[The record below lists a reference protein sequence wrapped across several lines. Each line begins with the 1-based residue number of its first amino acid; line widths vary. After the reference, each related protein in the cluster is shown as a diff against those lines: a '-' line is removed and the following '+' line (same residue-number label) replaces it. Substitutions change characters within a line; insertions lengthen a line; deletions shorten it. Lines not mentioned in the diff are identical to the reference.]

1 MLTPGRQLP
10 VYVDRKEHSRF
21 TIDWGGTGATPAT
34 LTQEGGPPID
44 LNANPEAREAVMET
58 LRRHGIDTQGE
69 VDLRQHPAAR
79 KAVLEALERHGVD
92 VAHGVA
98 AAAPTTAVQEPERPL
113 GRLQKLM
120 ELKNAQMIT
129 DEEFQRQKTRI
140 IEGI

>member
-21 TIDWGGTGATPAT
+21 TIDWGGTGAPPTT
-34 LTQEGGPPID
+34 LTQEG
-44 LNANPEAREAVMET
+44 VS
-58 LRRHGIDTQGE
+58 
-69 VDLRQHPAAR
+69 
-79 KAVLEALERHGVD
+79 
-92 VAHGVA
+92 A
-98 AAAPTTAVQEPERPL
+98 AASTTAVQEPEQPL

-140 IEGI
+140 IEDI